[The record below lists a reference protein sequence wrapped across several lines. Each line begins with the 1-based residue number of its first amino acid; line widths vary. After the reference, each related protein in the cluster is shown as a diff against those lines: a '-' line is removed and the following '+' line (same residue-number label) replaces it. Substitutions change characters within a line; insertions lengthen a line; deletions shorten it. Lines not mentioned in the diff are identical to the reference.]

1 MTFILPQAMFALLL
15 APLFAGAYILMQ
27 RRRRRYALRYASV
40 ALVRDAVGRGPGLR
54 RHIPPLLFLLA
65 LVAGTVALARP
76 QVVVAQHQDR
86 GVVMLSVDVSG
97 SMVADDVKPTR
108 MAALQDAVKN
118 FIQQEPDGV
127 QVGLVAFS
135 DTARLLQPPTADKA
149 AVTAAADKLHA
160 VGGTDMG
167 DGLRVALDAIYSA
180 TDIPR
185 PQNLPNAQAGSPSGT
200 AAATTPPAADTPA
213 AASIVLVSD
222 GGANLGPPP
231 LNVAQEAAAAGIK
244 VYTVGIGT
252 AQGTVLHIQGQS
264 VLTRLDENT
273 LQGIASATGGQY
285 LNAQTESQLSQVYS
299 QLALQQHVENTP
311 VEVTFLAASGAL
323 LLMVLAAALSL
334 LWFNRLP

>member
-15 APLFAGAYILMQ
+15 VPLFAGAYLLMQ

-65 LVAGTVALARP
+65 LTAGTVALARP
-76 QVVVAQHQDR
+76 QLVVAQRQDR
-86 GVVMLSVDVSG
+86 GIVMLSVDVSG

-108 MAALQDAVKN
+108 IAALQDAVRN
-118 FIQQEPDGV
+118 FVQQQPDGV

-135 DTARLLQPPTADKA
+135 DSAKLLQPPTADKA
-149 AVTAAADKLHA
+149 AVSTAVNQLHA

-185 PQNLPNAQAGSPSGT
+185 PQNVPNAQAAGSTAGT
-200 AAATTPPAADTPA
+200 ASDPNAPA

-299 QLALQQHVENTP
+299 QLALQQHVQDVP

-323 LLMVLAAALSL
+323 LFMVLAAGLSL
-334 LWFNRLP
+334 LWFSRLP

>member
-1 MTFILPQAMFALLL
+1 
-15 APLFAGAYILMQ
+15 
-27 RRRRRYALRYASV
+27 
-40 ALVRDAVGRGPGLR
+40 
-54 RHIPPLLFLLA
+54 
-65 LVAGTVALARP
+65 VALARP

-167 DGLRVALDAIYSA
+167 DGLRVALDAIYIA